1 MKEQLKLRCK
11 LFALSVIQMTEGLP
25 RKNATF
31 PICNQVIRSA
41 TSIGENYRA
50 ALRARSKAEFLAK
63 LGIVEEAADETLYWL
78 ELIKESGLGSSESI
92 DPIWKECNELL
103 SIFIATIKTSKEN
116 QKSSRNI
123 ANKINPASGN

>member
-11 LFALSVIQMTEGLP
+11 HFVLSVIEMTEGLP

-31 PICNQVIRSA
+31 PICNQIIRSS
-41 TSIGENYRA
+41 TSIGANYRA
-50 ALRARSKAEFLAK
+50 ALRSRSKAEFLAK
-63 LGIVEEAADETLYWL
+63 LGIVEEEADETLYRL
-78 ELIKESGLGSSESI
+78 ELIKDSGLSNSKVI

-116 QKSSRNI
+116 QKPS
-123 ANKINPASGN
+123 INPINKSDT

>member
-41 TSIGENYRA
+41 TSIGANYRA

-63 LGIVEEAADETLYWL
+63 LGIVEEEADETLYWL
-78 ELIKESGLGSSESI
+78 ELIKDSGLADSVSI

-103 SIFIATIKTSKEN
+103 SIFIAQLRHQKKIKNHPE
-116 QKSSRNI
+116 
-123 ANKINPASGN
+123 ASQTK